1 VSAWRVGGVSG
12 SCGLVLMLLAGS
24 AWAQS
29 LDVREPV
36 ESGVRSDRNRD
47 LLAQRIQR
55 RPAEEEPKP
64 EPAAPAAPAGAPG
77 APPAEGGPPLRTPVD
92 PPLGVA
98 GQSGIPLVSQSTSD
112 FLPLPDRWRTGFPRW
127 DRYGRSYDVPYAEGK
142 WWDPYTQSVIKGD
155 YPIWGQYTFFS
166 LTAISD
172 TLIEARKLPTPG
184 GISPARRGE
193 NPFFGEGEQLFWNQN
208 FILTFELFHG
218 LTAFRPRDWEIRF
231 TPVIQFNYLDTRETS
246 AVNVDPGKSTSRF
259 DTDVIGIQEL
269 LVEYHIADLSPYY
282 DFVSVRAGI
291 QPFLSDFRGFLFADN
306 ELGVRF
312 LGNYFANRLQ
322 YNVAYFYMLEK
333 DTNSGLNRLTARDQN
348 VVIANLYYQDF
359 IWPGYTAQLSFHYNN
374 DMKSTRFDDNGF
386 IVRPAAIGTVK
397 EHEIDA
403 YYLGWAGDGHIGW
416 LNITHQF
423 YQVLGHDSLSQIAG
437 RSTDLNAQMFALELS
452 TDLDWL
458 RPKVS
463 FLWASGDPD
472 PQDGTA
478 RGFDTIFDN
487 PNFAGGPFSF
497 WVRQGIGLTGARVS
511 LVNRNSLVP
520 DLRSSKEQGQPN
532 FINPGLFLFNV
543 GLDASVTPKFKALF
557 NANYLRF
564 QDTDSLR
571 VLLFQNKIREEIGW
585 DLSVG
590 IQYRPF
596 LNDNMIVTAGFAG
609 FIPGDGFKDIYQK
622 SDLLY
627 SAFATFTVTY

>member
-1 VSAWRVGGVSG
+1 
-12 SCGLVLMLLAGS
+12 MLLAGS
-24 AWAQS
+24 GWTQS
-29 LDVREPV
+29 LDVREPS
-36 ESGVRSDRNRD
+36 EQGVRSEGIPD
-47 LLAQRIQR
+47 LLAQRLQR

-64 EPAAPAAPAGAPG
+64 EAPAAPGATPG
-77 APPAEGGPPLRTPVD
+77 APPAESGPPLRTPIE

-98 GQSGIPLVSQSTSD
+98 GPSGIPLVSQTTSD

-127 DRYGRSYDVPYAEGK
+127 DRYGRSFDSPYVEGK

-172 TLIEARKLPTPG
+172 TLVEARKLPTPQ
-184 GISPARRGE
+184 GITTARQGE
-193 NPFFGEGEQLFWNQN
+193 NPFFGQGEQFFWNQN

-231 TPVIQFNYLDTRETS
+231 TPVLQINYLKTRENGVVD
-246 AVNVDPGKSTSRF
+246 VNPGKGTDRV
-259 DTDVIGIQEL
+259 DTDLLGIQEA

-282 DFVSVRAGI
+282 DFISVRAGI

-306 ELGVRF
+306 EPGIRF
-312 LGNYFANRLQ
+312 FGNYFSNRLQ
-322 YNVAYFYMLEK
+322 YNLTYFYMLEK
-333 DTNSGLNRLTARDQN
+333 DTNSGLNTLSARDQN

-359 IWPGYTAQLSFHYNN
+359 IWPGYTAQFSVHYNN
-374 DMKSTRFDDNGF
+374 DLSSTHFDTNGF
-386 IVRPAAIGTVK
+386 IVRPAAIGTIR
-397 EHEIDA
+397 EHQIDA
-403 YYLGWAGDGHIGW
+403 VYLGWAGDGHIGG

-423 YQVLGHDSLSQIAG
+423 YQVLGHDSLNQIHG
-437 RSTDLNAQMFALELS
+437 RPTDLNAQMLAFELS

-463 FLWASGDPD
+463 FFWASGDSNPRG
-472 PQDGTA
+472 GTA

-497 WVRQGIGLTGARVS
+497 WVRQGIGLTGARVN
-511 LVNRNSLVP
+511 LKNRNSLVP
-520 DLRSSKEQGQPN
+520 DLRSSKEQGQAN
-532 FINPGLFLFNV
+532 FANPGLFLFNA
-543 GLDASVTPKFKALF
+543 GLDAAVTPKFKALF

-564 QDTDSLR
+564 QDTEPLS
-571 VLLFQNKIREEIGW
+571 VLLFQRKIREDVGF

-590 IQYRPF
+590 LQYRPF
-596 LNDNMIVTAGFAG
+596 LNENMIVTAGFAG

-622 SDLLY
+622 SALLY